1 MKAVNY
7 SVIDN
12 SEIKQEIIDTKKSA
26 KSFTLEEIEDKMMEL
41 ATCPSNDVVVNMLNE
56 KRINML
62 EKVANLRMRRL
73 QLQEL
78 LKEQQV
84 AQIEAKPITVE
95 FVSAKT
101 DDQIKRIE
109 QIDSDILSK
118 TTNKQDA

>member
-26 KSFTLEEIEDKMMEL
+26 RSFTLEEIEDKMMEL

>member
-7 SVIDN
+7 TVIDN
-12 SEIKQEIIDTKKSA
+12 AKIKQEIIDTKKSA
-26 KSFTLEEIEDKMMEL
+26 RSFTLEEIEDKMMEL
-41 ATCPSNDVVVNMLNE
+41 ATMNTNDVVVNMLNE

-84 AQIEAKPITVE
+84 TEIEAKPITVQ

-109 QIDSDILSK
+109 QIDADILSK